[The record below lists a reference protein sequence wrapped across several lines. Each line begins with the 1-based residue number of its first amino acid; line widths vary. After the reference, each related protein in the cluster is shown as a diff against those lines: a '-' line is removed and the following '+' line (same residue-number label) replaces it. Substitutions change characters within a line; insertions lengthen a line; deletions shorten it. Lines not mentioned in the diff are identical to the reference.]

1 MDFATKLAQTRAYTT
16 ENQNG
21 VDAQEV
27 YDEAI
32 LQAIELTN
40 PGSNTPQVVESGII
54 TAGSG
59 VITGGTYYSISF
71 TFSSDFTG
79 IWQSNS
85 QIAGNT
91 VINLTAKTTLGDIN
105 YTVTTGSILIV
116 AIAN

>member
-40 PGSNTPQVVESGII
+40 PINPFQVVECENRN
-54 TAGSG
+54 AGVFIYDEIYS
-59 VITGGTYYSISF
+59 SISF
-71 TFSSDFTG
+71 SFSSDFTG
-79 IWQSNS
+79 TFQ
-85 QIAGNT
+85 NT
-91 VINLTAKTTLGDIN
+91 TIQPNTIINLTAKTFFASIN
-105 YTVTTGSILIV
+105 LEVITGSVFVIFIR
-116 AIAN
+116 N